1 MVTVRLTRA
10 GVKKRPFYHIIVTD
24 SRNKRDGRYIE
35 RIGYYNPIATAEEV
49 ELELHRERLDYWV
62 AHGAKCSDRVKKLI
76 KQDTTAVAAK
86 TAA

>member
-49 ELELHRERLDYWV
+49 ELELNRERLDYWV

-76 KQDTTAVAAK
+76 KQDKTAVAAK